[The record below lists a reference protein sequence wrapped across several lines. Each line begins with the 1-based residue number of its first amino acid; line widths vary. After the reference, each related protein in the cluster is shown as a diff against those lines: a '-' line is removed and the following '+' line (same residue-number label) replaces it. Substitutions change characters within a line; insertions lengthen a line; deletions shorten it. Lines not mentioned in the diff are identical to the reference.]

1 MTLEYDILNKK
12 DEINTLQQDRPGT
25 KQEYLSTLARVNREL
40 SDLYALK
47 ASEDKRIADEARIA
61 YENSSE
67 YKISQLNGEYDQQFS
82 DLSKAYMAALILGD
96 TETMTAN
103 RTAYQELLTEYNAK
117 LEAIS

>member
-1 MTLEYDILNKK
+1 MTLEHDISNKK
-12 DEINTLQQDRPGT
+12 DELNSLMEIRPGT
-25 KQEYLSTLARVNREL
+25 KQEYLSALKTVNQEL

-47 ASEDKRIADEARIA
+47 ASEDKRIAEESRIA

-82 DLSKAYMAALILGD
+82 VLQSAYMAALILGD
-96 TETMTAN
+96 ETTMKEN